1 MAKKKSDK
9 VSVDKDFLAS
19 VLKTQTEMKNEIK
32 ILKEAKNPIP
42 QPAQTIS
49 QGIFWCVAV
58 DTFGASNRDEFQKS
72 FKNFEKQLEVLMR
85 QYRLV
90 SVNASLFSQI

>member
-1 MAKKKSDK
+1 MKQKPKQK
-9 VSVDKDFLAS
+9 VEVDKDFLAS
-19 VLKTQTEMKNEIK
+19 VLKTQTEMKESIR

-85 QYRLV
+85 QYKLV

>member
-58 DTFGASNRDEFQKS
+58 DTFGASNREEFNKN
-72 FKNFEKQLEVLMR
+72 FKNFERSLEALMKS
-85 QYRLV
+85 YKLV
-90 SVNASLFSQI
+90 SVNANIFSQI